1 MSIQWT
7 LIAGFLYTEIVVV
20 LLLLLPFISAK
31 RWNSII
37 KSRFLQAIEGQ
48 SFFYFCVFMVILGLC
63 FLDAIR
69 EMAKYGYTE
78 DAEGHVSRDHLDAE
92 LQKHMKLFRAQRN
105 FFISGFALFLF
116 LVLRRLVTLISKQ
129 ASLEASNEAAMRQA
143 VSASNAAQK
152 LMEGKNLSSADGDK
166 AVTEL
171 KKLLSA
177 AEKERDSAL
186 KKAEALQSQS
196 ESTSREYDRLMAE
209 HEKLQKRAGEAGGAT
224 KKDD

>member
-1 MSIQWT
+1 MSVQWT
-7 LIAGFLYTEIVVV
+7 LIAGFLYTEVV
-20 LLLLLPFISAK
+20 LVFLLLLPFISAK
-31 RWNSII
+31 RWNSIL
-37 KSRFLQAIEGQ
+37 KSRFLRAIEGQ
-48 SFFYFCVFMVILGLC
+48 SSYYFWVFMAILALC
-63 FLDAIR
+63 FIDAMR
-69 EMAKYGYTE
+69 EMAKYG
-78 DAEGHVSRDHLDAE
+78 DSDDSAGHPSREHLDVE
-92 LQKHMKLFRAQRN
+92 LQMHMKLFRAQRN

-152 LMEGKNLSSADGDK
+152 LMEGKDVSSGGDK
-166 AVTEL
+166 ATTEL

-186 KKAEALQSQS
+186 KKAEALQSQA
-196 ESTSREYDRLMAE
+196 ESTSREYDRLMGE
-209 HEKLQKRAGEAGGAT
+209 HEKLQRKAGEAGQGG